1 MDKGKG
7 PLYQAAVKAEGRL
20 GHDRHHDLADRSGA
34 GAEPQCNGK
43 CGASAGLTV
52 RRLPVLP
59 RKLALTHFYLM
70 LTQADAEKALGF
82 VIVENFFQ
90 PSHVYLKQ
98 SAEVLSFAELICP
111 PQ

>member
-1 MDKGKG
+1 MAQSTTI
-7 PLYQAAVKAEGRL
+7 LLHTEGL
-20 GHDRHHDLADRSGA
+20 VSLS
-34 GAEPQCNGK
+34 
-43 CGASAGLTV
+43 TV
-52 RRLPVLP
+52 
-59 RKLALTHFYLM
+59 ALTHFYLM